1 MAVNRRF
8 AVAPSLD
15 KNILTINIYT
25 IMKKNITIPALLLM
39 LAMLMPL
46 SASAYDFMVNNIYYN
61 MNSDNTVGVTYKD
74 SNLNTYSGSVTIPSK
89 VSHEGVQY
97 TVTAIGDHAF
107 RNCPN
112 LTGVTIP
119 TTVKTIGYASFYLC
133 PGLTSIS
140 IPNSVISIDTFAF
153 RGCGLTEVTVPN
165 SVTLLNSQAFQDCKS
180 LKHAT
185 LSQGITM
192 ITAGLFYN
200 CTALESIVIPEGV
213 TAIYTYAFYNC
224 TSLTDITFPSSVL
237 VIDNEA
243 FSNTPWFN
251 NQPDG
256 VVYAGKVAFTY
267 KGQMPAGTHLTLR
280 NDTRAIGPG
289 AFQFQNNL
297 VGITIPASV
306 TFVGTSCLQSCDNLT
321 TIQVASGNAVYD
333 SRNNCNAIIE
343 KATNTLIAGCGNSTI
358 PTSVTAIGDYA
369 FANCTSLHELNL
381 HNQLTSI
388 GEWAFLNCS
397 SLTSLRVPA
406 SLTHVEG
413 SAFAACDQIATITVN
428 SNNPVYDSRDN
439 CNAIIEKASNTLVV
453 GCRNSVIPYGI
464 TAIGDNAFQQQY
476 YLTHITIPATVNTIG
491 RSSFMYTDRLLNVIC
506 EATTP
511 PSILASS
518 FYYINNEDGVLYV
531 PRASINA
538 YSNDEL
544 WSRFLDIR
552 AIEDLV
558 NGDIDDDGELS
569 INDVAWLIDFLLN
582 GERYGLNLYNADA
595 DNDGSVDISDVSRF
609 IDRLLTQ

>member
-1 MAVNRRF
+1 
-8 AVAPSLD
+8 
-15 KNILTINIYT
+15 
-25 IMKKNITIPALLLM
+25 MKKNITIPALLLM

-89 VSHEGVQY
+89 VTHEGVQY

-453 GCRNSVIPYGI
+453 GCHNSVIPYGI

>member
-1 MAVNRRF
+1 MAANRRF
-8 AVAPSLD
+8 AGVPSLD

-89 VSHEGVQY
+89 VTHDGVQY

-140 IPNSVISIDTFAF
+140 IPNSVISIESFAF
-153 RGCGLTEVTVPN
+153 RSSGLTEVTIPN
-165 SVTLLNSQAFQDCKS
+165 SVTLLNSQAFQGCTS
-180 LKHAT
+180 LHHAT
-185 LSQGITM
+185 LPEGLTV
-192 ITAGLFYN
+192 ITAGLFYQ
-200 CTALESIVIPEGV
+200 CTSLESITIPEGV
-213 TAIYTYAFYNC
+213 VSISMYAFRDC
-224 TSLTDITFPSSVL
+224 TSLAEINIPSSTL
-237 VIDNEA
+237 DIDTEA
-243 FSNTPWFN
+243 FINTLWLD

-267 KGQMPAGTHLTLR
+267 KGEMPNGTFLTLR
-280 NDTRAIGPG
+280 NDTRSIGHG
-289 AFQFQNNL
+289 AFSYWSGL

-306 TFVGTSCLQSCDNLT
+306 VFVGTNSLAGCVNLT
-321 TIQVASGNAVYD
+321 TIQVESGNSVYD

-406 SLTHVEG
+406 SLTHVGG

-428 SNNPVYDSRDN
+428 SSNPVYDSRDN

-518 FYYINNEDGVLYV
+518 FYYINNENGVLYV

-538 YSNDEL
+538 YSNDEW

-569 INDVAWLIDFLLN
+569 INDIAWLIDFLLN

>member
-1 MAVNRRF
+1 MAANRRF
-8 AVAPSLD
+8 AGVPSLD

-25 IMKKNITIPALLLM
+25 IMKKNISIPALLLM

-61 MNSDNTVGVTYKD
+61 ISGDNTVGVTYKD

-89 VSHEGVQY
+89 VTHDGVQY

-140 IPNSVISIDTFAF
+140 IPNSVTSIESFAF
-153 RGCGLTEVTVPN
+153 RSSGLTEVTIPN
-165 SVTLLNSQAFQDCKS
+165 SVTLLNSQAFQGCTS
-180 LKHAT
+180 LRHAT
-185 LSQGITM
+185 LPEGLTV
-192 ITAGLFYN
+192 ITAGLFYQ
-200 CTALESIVIPEGV
+200 CTSLESITIPEGV
-213 TAIYTYAFYNC
+213 VSISMYAFRDC
-224 TSLTDITFPSSVL
+224 TSLAEINIPSSTL
-237 VIDNEA
+237 DIDTEA
-243 FSNTPWFN
+243 FINTLWLD

-267 KGQMPAGTHLTLR
+267 KGEMPSGTFLTLR
-280 NDTRAIGPG
+280 NDTRSIGHG
-289 AFQFQNNL
+289 AFSYWSGL

-306 TFVGTSCLQSCDNLT
+306 VFVGTSCLQSCDNLT

-333 SRNNCNAIIE
+333 SRSNCNAIIE

-491 RSSFMYTDRLLNVIC
+491 RLSFMYTDRLKTVIS

-511 PSILASS
+511 PSSMSS
-518 FYYINNEDGVLYV
+518 FYYETYEQGVLYV

-538 YSNDEL
+538 YSNDEW
-544 WSRFLDIR
+544 WSHFLDIR

-569 INDVAWLIDFLLN
+569 INDVAMLIDYLLN

-595 DNDGSVDISDVSRF
+595 DNDGSVDISDVSKF